1 MERSGAH
8 HPNTHTQISDEQKL
22 YTIGDMARDFG
33 VSLRALRFYEDRGLL
48 HPRRQGLARYYNAT
62 DRLTLQRILK
72 GKQLGFTLTEIREML
87 MNAPTSATLSLQP
100 KQILTQIDHLERQR
114 QELDDALL
122 ELRAAQE
129 KAARSG
135 VADAVAIVAA

>member
-1 MERSGAH
+1 MAVSYTHLDVYKRQGVH

-62 DRLTLQRILK
+62 DRLTLQ
-72 GKQLGFTLTEIREML
+72 
-87 MNAPTSATLSLQP
+87 LSL
-100 KQILTQIDHLERQR
+100 IHI
-114 QELDDALL
+114 
-122 ELRAAQE
+122 
-129 KAARSG
+129 
-135 VADAVAIVAA
+135 